1 MRRTILTVFFAV
13 LTSALAFA
21 QSTSPEALYER
32 GMDAISGAGPSRNDR
47 DALEYF
53 RRSAELG
60 YGPAQVA
67 LGYFYETGTL
77 TAGSQSQAVDW
88 YRKAANHGDVLAQW
102 MLGRSYFNGGGIQQ
116 DLNAAQEWFKS
127 AADQGNPFAAYYLAR
142 ILADRDYA
150 KAPAMYKV
158 AADQGLPPAQYYY
171 AKALKE
177 GRGIE
182 LDRFNAYVWFVVALD
197 AGYSTAQR
205 DLAELDGGGFLSA
218 AQIAE
223 AKGKARELEQ
233 TVIRAVAARGCTGW
247 DGELN
252 EFPSPPPPKL
262 QRFCR

>member
-1 MRRTILTVFFAV
+1 MRRAILSVVAV
-13 LTSALAFA
+13 LISTIAFS
-21 QSTSPEALYER
+21 QSISPETLYER

-47 DALEYF
+47 DAIEYF
-53 RRSAELG
+53 RRSADLG
-60 YGPAQVA
+60 YGPSQVA
-67 LGYFYETGTL
+67 LGYLYETGTI

-88 YRKAANHGDVLAQW
+88 YRKAANQGDVLAQW

-116 DLNAAQEWFKS
+116 DLSAAQKWLQP
-127 AADQGNPFAAYYLAR
+127 AAAQGNPFAAYYLAR

-150 KAPAMYKV
+150 KAPAMFKI

-171 AKALKE
+171 AKALKD

-182 LDRFNAYVWFVVALD
+182 LDRLDAYAWFVVALD

-205 DLAELDGGGFLSA
+205 ELAELDGGGFLST

-223 AKGKARELEQ
+223 AKGKARQLEQ
-233 TVIRAVAARGCTGW
+233 TVIRAVTSRGCTGW

-252 EFPSPPPPKL
+252 EFPSPPPVKL

>member
-1 MRRTILTVFFAV
+1 MRRITLLLAFV
-13 LTSALAFA
+13 LTSIVAFA
-21 QSTSPEALYER
+21 QSASPEQLYER

-60 YGPAQVA
+60 YGPAQVV
-67 LGYFYETGTL
+67 LGYLYESGTMTG
-77 TAGSQSQAVDW
+77 GSQSQAVDW
-88 YRKAANHGDVLAQW
+88 YRKAANQGDVLAQW

-116 DLNAAQEWFKS
+116 DLNAAQKWLKQ
-127 AADQGNPFAAYYLAR
+127 AADQGNPFGAYYLAR
-142 ILADRDYA
+142 IMADRDYT
-150 KAPAMYKV
+150 KAPPLYKA

-177 GRGIE
+177 GRGIG
-182 LDRFNAYVWFVVALD
+182 LDRFKAYVWFVVALD

-205 DLAELDGGGFLSA
+205 DLAELEGSGFLST

-233 TVIRAVAARGCTGW
+233 TVIRAVNSRGCTGW

-252 EFPSPPPPKL
+252 EFPTPPPPKM

>member
-1 MRRTILTVFFAV
+1 MHRTLLAV
-13 LTSALAFA
+13 VIAVTSALAFA
-21 QSTSPEALYER
+21 QSTSPESLYEH
-32 GMDAISGAGPSRNDR
+32 GMDAISGAGPSRSDR
-47 DALEYF
+47 DAIEYF
-53 RRSAELG
+53 RRSAEAG

-67 LGYFYETGTL
+67 LGYFFETGTV

-88 YRKAANHGDVLAQW
+88 YRKAANQGDVLAQW

-116 DLNAAQEWFKS
+116 DFSVAQKWLKP

-142 ILADRDYA
+142 ILADRDYT

-171 AKALKE
+171 AKALKD

-182 LDRFNAYVWFVVALD
+182 LDRFNAYVWFLVAFD
-197 AGYSTAQR
+197 AGYSAAQR
-205 DLAELDGGGFLSA
+205 DLAELDGGGFLTT
-218 AQIAE
+218 AQIAD

-247 DGELN
+247 EGELN
-252 EFPSPPPPKL
+252 EFPSPPPVRL

>member
-1 MRRTILTVFFAV
+1 MRRLTCLFAFV
-13 LTSALAFA
+13 LMSTVTFA
-21 QSTSPEALYER
+21 QSNSPEQLYER
-32 GMDAISGAGPSRNDR
+32 GMDAISGAGLSRNDR

-60 YGPAQVA
+60 YGPAQVV
-67 LGYFYETGTL
+67 LGYLYETGTL
-77 TAGSQSQAVDW
+77 TAGSQSQAIDW
-88 YRKAANHGDVLAQW
+88 YRKAANQGDALAQW

-116 DLNAAQEWFKS
+116 DLNAAQKWLKS
-127 AADQGNPFAAYYLAR
+127 AADQNNPFAAYYLAR
-142 ILADRDYA
+142 ILADRDYT
-150 KAPAMYKV
+150 KAPAMFKI

-205 DLAELDGGGFLSA
+205 DLAELDGGGFLSTG
-218 AQIAE
+218 QIAE
-223 AKGKARELEQ
+223 AKRKARELEQ
-233 TVIRAVAARGCTGW
+233 TVMRVVNARGCTGW
-247 DGELN
+247 DGEMN
-252 EFPSPPPPKL
+252 EFPAPPPPKM